1 MISVF
6 ELTENFRGNEKH
18 INYIIKDFSFNIFK
32 ACIDR
37 NYDMD
42 EKGILLKDYSL
53 KEKRSCYTRVINYA
67 EKIVNNEYKL
77 KTIYDRNKC
86 GRFYAKS
93 NMNLQFLPNEIRGL
107 FCRDIMTDI
116 DIKNSQPTIIRWLC
130 KKYNILC
137 PYLDLYVKDRES
149 ILKTNEL
156 NKMTIIASIN
166 SSRMK
171 YSIKNKF
178 FNEFDREMKNIQKEL
193 FEKEEFRYIIDTID
207 DEDKKRNLYG
217 IFINR
222 IYFHYETEII
232 MFLKELL
239 EDQKIY
245 ITSYNFD
252 GLMVRENLTKN
263 SKMLVYLITEIRS
276 KFVFDEYFSLTY
288 KEHCNIIQIPKDW
301 EEDSEKED
309 EESAFKRIV
318 VDFELSHCKI
328 VNDNLYIKEEEDEYL
343 IMPREKIKGA
353 YCHLSCGFNKKNG
366 NIVGFIDKWLGINE
380 NIRKYDKMQVYPD
393 LTMCPDNVFNL
404 WKPLRILSTPSR
416 VNEIETCES
425 KEMRILLKH
434 LEILC
439 NNEREVYEYFLN
451 WIGQMVQYPERKS
464 ICITFISK
472 EGAGKGTLIHLFR
485 RMMGKKK
492 ILETA
497 DPLRDVFG
505 DFNGGMK
512 DAFLINFNEI
522 GLTEMKPTRNKMKHL
537 ITDPTVWINEKNVK
551 AYEIN
556 SYHRC
561 LITTNNEEPIVVS
574 KDTRR
579 DVVIRCSDELINNKS
594 YFDIIYSLINDDN
607 IVREFYDYLM
617 DIKGLDNFDK
627 IALPKTDYQQNL
639 SDLSVPVV
647 EQWLNNWTIENCDRK
662 ERIIKMTSEDLYNEF
677 VFWKDKKRITYDIT
691 ILKLTCRVNNLSISG
706 IEKKRTSK
714 DRWTEFNIDLL
725 MTHFKIIN

>member
-207 DEDKKRNLYG
+207 EEDKKRNLYG

-301 EEDSEKED
+301 EEDAEKED

-404 WKPLRILSTPSR
+404 WKPFRILSTPSR

-439 NNEREVYEYFLN
+439 NNERKVYEYFLN

-497 DPLRDVFG
+497 DPLRDIFG

-677 VFWKDKKRITYDIT
+677 AFWKDKKRITYDIT

-725 MTHFKIIN
+725 MKHFKIIN